1 PGDLRLADPG
11 PQTCTFNQPCTVQL
25 TATGGKPPV
34 RYAATGLPWGLTL
47 DGVSGRITGR
57 PWGSGTTRITATV
70 TDSTGATAGAAFA
83 LTLNWF

>member
-11 PQTCTFNQPCTVQL
+11 PQTCTFNQPCTIRL

-47 DGVSGRITGR
+47 DSTSGRITGR
-57 PWGSGTTRITATV
+57 PWGSGTSRITATV
-70 TDSTGATAGAAFA
+70 TDSTGATAGTAFA